1 MKTLTFQ
8 IQIDSPASHVYEQM
22 LGLRDKQ
29 SYERWT
35 ALFDP
40 SSTYE
45 GDWAKGSK
53 IYFLSKD
60 QEGKKHGMVAI
71 VKENIPNEYVSVSHI
86 GFIDGDQEVQIESE
100 DPNWGEMLENY
111 TFTEQNGTT
120 TVDVRVDA
128 DDKYVDYFNTA
139 WVLALEKLK
148 ADCEK

>member
-8 IQIDSPASHVYEQM
+8 IQIDSPASQVYEQM
-22 LGLRDKQ
+22 LGLKNKQ
-29 SYERWT
+29 TYEQWT

-60 QEGKKHGMVAI
+60 QEGKKHGMVAV

-86 GFIDGDQEVQIESE
+86 GFIEGDQEVQVESE
-100 DPNWGEMLENY
+100 DPTWGEMLENY
-111 TFTEQNGTT
+111 TFTEESGTT
-120 TVDVRVDA
+120 TVDVSVDT
-128 DDKYVDYFNTA
+128 DDKYVDYFNKA

-148 ADCEK
+148 VDCEK